1 MTPSNSGS
9 VRGWMV
15 EVKTP
20 PPSAPARFHPHTR
33 TKISMATPDDSYMAT
48 LLADMHK
55 REEERIEAA
64 KTTLKRTIIPR
75 LKKHGVATV
84 ESRYS
89 GYGDS
94 GCIETVEYFD
104 AKKQL
109 MTVPESRSKKA
120 PRIEDVLHDFL
131 PSGFENN
138 DGGQGEITIDLE
150 NATVTINHQ
159 ENYVEHED
167 STMEYTL

>member
-1 MTPSNSGS
+1 
-9 VRGWMV
+9 
-15 EVKTP
+15 
-20 PPSAPARFHPHTR
+20 
-33 TKISMATPDDSYMAT
+33 MATPDESYMAT

-75 LKKHGVATV
+75 LKKQGVATV

-104 AKKQL
+104 AQNKL
-109 MTVPESRSKKA
+109 MTLPESRSKKT
-120 PRIEDVLHDFL
+120 RSLDDVLHDFL
-131 PSGFENN
+131 PAGFEVN
-138 DGGQGEITIDLE
+138 DGGQGEITIDVQ
-150 NATVTINHQ
+150 AGTITIEHQ
-159 ENYVEHED
+159 ENYVQHND
-167 STMEYTL
+167 STQEYVL